1 MTQASLSSR
10 SVLSRHGAI
19 GLGNRLPVAVTLLVI
34 MQVLISCGVPPR
46 ASVATPAPAPTL
58 PPAAPLRSMVS
69 IAQAW
74 GPNAAAVTFSTQL
87 DATHFMPSI
96 ELSPDGRSLY
106 GYDLTLAQGAVSS
119 TLPGE
124 AGYLTVASHQFTS
137 IGVASLPKCVGNPCQ
152 PTPGPALLYLHCCQT
167 DGDGRFLVALSTGY
181 PGPDCGG
188 CLWAYDLRTGT
199 VFEVASGNQFQG
211 IETTLIDH
219 GTLVF
224 SSGTGVVVADLVAHS
239 LTRLAGTTGGTQ
251 LDAFSWPYLVYGTP
265 SDLQQQTTTTPTPV
279 HVYDVATGASTPL
292 PQVRGTI
299 LALTGGALYYLGTAG
314 DSSSHTPSLDVLDNL
329 VTPGY
334 QPRVLAALPSGTDTI
349 MPQSLAVAG
358 DSLFYTVTT
367 GIPQQ
372 SGCLSGAGLV
382 CPTPTPAP
390 PPVTTLYEVDHY
402 ASAPRVRA
410 VAAYAAGLGGA
421 FTANTRLV
429 VLGGAAWDRAENRF
443 VDLGISLTSS
453 EVARRAMQDA
463 KGNFLM
469 IAQPLTQDALS
480 PLGASI
486 YDATHLPVL
495 GG

>member
-1 MTQASLSSR
+1 MPQVSLFSR
-10 SVLSRHGAI
+10 SALSHHGAT
-19 GLGNRLPVAVTLLVI
+19 GLGNWLPVAATLLVI
-34 MQVLISCGVPPR
+34 MQALISCGAPPR
-46 ASVATPAPAPTL
+46 AGLATPAPTL

-69 IAQAW
+69 IARAW
-74 GPNAAAVTFSTQL
+74 GPRAAAVTFSTQV

-106 GYDLTLAQGAVSS
+106 GYDLTLAQGAVAN

-124 AGYLTVASHQFTS
+124 AGYLTIASHQFTS
-137 IGVASLPKCVGNPCQ
+137 IGVASLPKCVGNSCQ
-152 PTPGPALLYLHCCQT
+152 FSPGPLYLQCCQT
-167 DGDGRFLVALSTGY
+167 DGRFLVALSTGY

-188 CLWAYDLRTGT
+188 CLWAYDLRTGA
-199 VFEVASGNQFQG
+199 VYEVASGNQFQG

-219 GTLVF
+219 GVLAF
-224 SSGTGVVVADLVAHS
+224 SSGTGIVVADLVAHS

-279 HVYDVATGASTPL
+279 QVYDVATGASTPL
-292 PQVRGTI
+292 PQVRDNI
-299 LALTGGALYYLGTAG
+299 LDLTGGSLYYLGTAA
-314 DSSSHTPSLDVLDNL
+314 DSSSHTPSLEELDNL
-329 VTPGY
+329 MTAGY
-334 QPRVLAALPSGTDTI
+334 QPRVLATLPSGSDMI

-367 GIPQQ
+367 GVPQQ
-372 SGCLSGAGLV
+372 NGCFSGAGVV

-402 ASAPRVRA
+402 SSAPRVRA
-410 VAAYAAGLGGA
+410 VAAYAANIGGVVA
-421 FTANTRLV
+421 ANTRLV

-453 EVARRAMQDA
+453 EVARRAIQDA
-463 KGNFLM
+463 EGNFLM
-469 IAQPLTQDALS
+469 VAQPLTQDALS
-480 PLGASI
+480 PFRVYI

-495 GG
+495 GS